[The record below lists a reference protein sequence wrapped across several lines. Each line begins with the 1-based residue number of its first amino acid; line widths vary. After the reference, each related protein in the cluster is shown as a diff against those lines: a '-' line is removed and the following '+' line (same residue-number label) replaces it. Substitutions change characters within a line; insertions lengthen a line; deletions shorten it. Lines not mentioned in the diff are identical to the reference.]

1 MSWWPIYKKLLQQR
15 PLSCYDRPL
24 YCRISRQQQSQR
36 VLHWHC
42 IVDQSEAQRYCIV
55 LVHTTLG
62 SRACIHVAVTANAI
76 FLAFSP
82 PPSSAVSQSVS
93 QSVSP
98 CVCIEVTPAISP
110 ILHSSVYMSANC
122 YACMYV
128 CYMCTTYSIGVE
140 MDQCSIKYMAL
151 CSSSRA
157 SSYSQ
162 G

>member
-1 MSWWPIYKKLLQQR
+1 MAVSATLA
-15 PLSCYDRPL
+15 
-24 YCRISRQQQSQR
+24 
-36 VLHWHC
+36 LHC
-42 IVDQSEAQRYCIV
+42 LVDQSEAQRYCIV
-55 LVHTTLG
+55 LVRTTLG

-82 PPSSAVSQSVS
+82 PPSSAVS
-93 QSVSP
+93 P
-98 CVCIEVTPAISP
+98 CMCIEVTPAISP
-110 ILHSSVYMSANC
+110 ILHSSVYMSVNC

-128 CYMCTTYSIGVE
+128 CYMCTTYSIGVG